1 MTDPT
6 GPLPQDLLNNAIEQ
20 NAALLHEVDHRV
32 KNNLQLIASLL
43 VLQCRRETDPAV
55 RAALAT
61 ILGRVN
67 AVAVVHRRLFQ
78 DDPLRFDVAAF
89 LGDLVEDRGAGGPI
103 ALRIETDRA
112 EVPTS
117 LAAPLAL
124 VVNELL
130 SNAIKHAF
138 PDGREGRIEVFLTRE
153 NDKLRIGIADDGVGI
168 PPDPVEGFGLSIVR
182 LLCRQLKA
190 EFEMTAANPGT
201 RAILTV
207 PESLR

>member
-1 MTDPT
+1 MTDPN
-6 GPLPQDLLNNAIEQ
+6 GPLPQDLLSDAIER

-32 KNNLQLIASLL
+32 KNNLQLIASML
-43 VLQCRRETDPAV
+43 VLQCRRESDPAV
-55 RAALAT
+55 RAALNT

-89 LGDLVEDRGAGGPI
+89 LGDLVEDRGGAPI
-103 ALRIETDRA
+103 TLRIETDRA
-112 EVPTS
+112 DVPTS

-130 SNAIKHAF
+130 SNALKHAF
-138 PDGREGRIEVFLTRE
+138 PNGREGPVEISLTRE
-153 NDKLRIGIADDGVGI
+153 DDKLRIGIADDGVGI
-168 PPDPVEGFGLSIVR
+168 PADYVEGFGLGIVR

-190 EFEMTAANPGT
+190 ECEMTAANPGT
-201 RAILTV
+201 RATLTV
-207 PESLR
+207 SEALR

>member
-1 MTDPT
+1 MTDPN
-6 GPLPQDLLNNAIEQ
+6 GPSPHDPLSDAIER
-20 NAALLHEVDHRV
+20 NNALLHEVDHRV

-43 VLQCRRETDPAV
+43 VLQCRRESDPAV

-89 LGDLVEDRGAGGPI
+89 LSDLVEDRGGGPI
-103 ALRIETDRA
+103 TLRIGTERA

-130 SNAIKHAF
+130 SNALKHAF
-138 PDGREGRIEVFLTRE
+138 PNGREGHIEVSLTRE
-153 NDKLRIGIADDGVGI
+153 GDKLRIGINDDGVGI
-168 PPDPVEGFGLSIVR
+168 PLDYVDGFGLGIVR

-190 EFEMTAANPGT
+190 EFEMTPANPGT
-201 RAILTV
+201 RATLTV
-207 PESLR
+207 PEALR

>member
-1 MTDPT
+1 MTDPN
-6 GPLPQDLLNNAIEQ
+6 GPLPQDLLSDAIER

-43 VLQCRRETDPAV
+43 VLQCRRESDPAV
-55 RAALAT
+55 RAALGA

-89 LGDLVEDRGAGGPI
+89 LGDLVEDRGGGPI
-103 ALRIETDRA
+103 TLRIETDRA
-112 EVPTS
+112 DVPTS

-130 SNAIKHAF
+130 SNALKHAF
-138 PDGREGRIEVFLTRE
+138 PDGRAGHIEVSLTRGD
-153 NDKLRIGIADDGVGI
+153 NRLRIGIADDGVGI
-168 PPDPVEGFGLSIVR
+168 PADYVDGFGLGIVR

-190 EFEMTAANPGT
+190 EFEMTPANPGT
-201 RAILTV
+201 RATLTV
-207 PESLR
+207 PEALR